1 MESKYQNSLINNIK
15 ESTFQ
20 KVVNTFYNNCKF
32 GGRYQSWEHCKNFF
46 DNNKFPIEDFYKADL
61 TLEDWKNK
69 EKEIEKD
76 ECNKNKL
83 DSMCLHLA
91 FYLAS
96 WGMYRGSAFI
106 LQYDYRKHKKAV
118 LTLLQGKYEHLW
130 IVNTDSQDSEDKF
143 FQNQDKIELI
153 FGNKKQKKFGLIN
166 ELKECYKGNGEYEDD
181 EPTHTLITKII
192 MGTMGCIPA
201 FDRYLEAG
209 LKKEGISSKL
219 NEDTYETLCNLCHI
233 NNEMFKELKDKGFN
247 YDYIVVD
254 QFAKPYVYY
263 NYLKSSNN
271 VVKNI
276 TFITKAEDKC
286 LSVACASLIS
296 RYIFLKEFAKL
307 GEQLGMFLL
316 KGASD
321 KVDEQGIQIVKKYG
335 FDKLSEIS
343 KLNFKNTEKI
353 KVKLEN

>member
-130 IVNTDSQDSEDKF
+130 IVNKDSQDSEDKF

-153 FGNKKQKKFGLIN
+153 FGNKKQKK
-166 ELKECYKGNGEYEDD
+166 
-181 EPTHTLITKII
+181 
-192 MGTMGCIPA
+192 
-201 FDRYLEAG
+201 
-209 LKKEGISSKL
+209 
-219 NEDTYETLCNLCHI
+219 
-233 NNEMFKELKDKGFN
+233 
-247 YDYIVVD
+247 
-254 QFAKPYVYY
+254 
-263 NYLKSSNN
+263 
-271 VVKNI
+271 
-276 TFITKAEDKC
+276 
-286 LSVACASLIS
+286 
-296 RYIFLKEFAKL
+296 
-307 GEQLGMFLL
+307 
-316 KGASD
+316 
-321 KVDEQGIQIVKKYG
+321 
-335 FDKLSEIS
+335 
-343 KLNFKNTEKI
+343 
-353 KVKLEN
+353 